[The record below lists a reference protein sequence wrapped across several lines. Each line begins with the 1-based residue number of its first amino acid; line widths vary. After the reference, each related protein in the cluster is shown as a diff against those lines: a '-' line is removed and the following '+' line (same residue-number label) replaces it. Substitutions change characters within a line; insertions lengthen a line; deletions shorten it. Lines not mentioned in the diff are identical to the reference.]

1 MIKYLSDRAVVRLT
15 GVLTLDSVTALIE
28 SMEHAWEDCF
38 HERLE
43 ITISSQGGSIAA
55 YERLLEFIDGLRD
68 EGVRVDTAASGVV
81 GSAAAFLLSMGDKRR
96 ASPGCRLRYHLCRVE
111 GEGHLTAAD
120 AGDVAAALGDLDD
133 RIVARLAKR
142 GVEATKGSRDRVGL
156 DDFEPGDWDVIARI
170 VAVRSRTAGSMGK
183 AEALD
188 CLRKTLDRCHAD
200 AEALTEI
207 YRTLFAMDRVISPVL
222 ARELFL
228 IDAIGRPRKSRGRS
242 RGGSIVVPE
251 WESLWPGGRVDRR
264 HLKRHTLMLGETGSG
279 KTVSGIMP
287 LVRAM
292 LSPHSGVGCALVIDP
307 KRELLP
313 AIRELDEQVRV
324 IEPGGPGRPGSV
336 LNLTAT
342 ANWGLDADLEAGRFQ
357 EAATKILLRSAGLA
371 TRTPA
376 TVWAGLSPG
385 DPHQGYWDHEG
396 GSLAA
401 LALSL
406 TLAVIGRRRE
416 IFAGID
422 SPPSLLSA
430 PQSVRDALTAF
441 AEAAGIVPSRCE
453 LRIAVER
460 ALEDANARHA
470 ETSKAGAESRSEAV
484 DRALDEG
491 AASIRNSLKDA
502 LGTSLDRDLE
512 DALEAYLDRG
522 REGIRSRLDDSARRN
537 HRSEP
542 ALDSDTW
549 DTIAEAVKRTDIY
562 ASDTGFRQRFETL
575 DRRIAS
581 APERF
586 EVREATDR
594 ILLCGFHA
602 LDDAEARPSPNVMA
616 LAQRALDLFLTPTS
630 GLDGDSGSGKTSRDD
645 DRIAFDVGG
654 RSEERNDFTLLASPL
669 AQALKP
675 LFGPEAEPVWQEV
688 RRRETL
694 AGSEGAREVSTHY
707 VSILAIAQQAFRDF
721 AAPAPAW
728 TLYFGIEPY
737 WKRLAGERASRIV
750 DFAEAVDADEGMT
763 VWVIQPKLGADR
775 EVLVAK
781 AMKAAYFEAVLG
793 NEARAAGKK
802 KPQVGYVADE
812 FHRFVTAGDGH
823 GEQGFLDT
831 CRSFGAF
838 CALASQ
844 SVASIEHAL
853 AGAGGD
859 PAQNA
864 AAVSVLLNNLGTKLF
879 FRTTDEGT
887 IRRIRSLCPNKPGRP
902 PVVDVRPPSTL
913 APGECYAALP
923 DGRFERRQLAPC
935 FPGESRK
942 ATDGERKLNS
952 ATRTGAS
959 RTRTADAIRLFEPR
973 GEV

>member
-43 ITISSQGGSIAA
+43 IAISSPGGSIAA

-68 EGVRVDTAASGVV
+68 EGVRVDTAASG
-81 GSAAAFLLSMGDKRR
+81 
-96 ASPGCRLRYHLCRVE
+96 CRLRYHLCGVE

-142 GVEATKGSRDRVGL
+142 GVEATKGSRERAGV

-200 AEALTEI
+200 EAALTEI

-228 IDAIGRPRKSRGRS
+228 IDGIGRPRKSREPS

-376 TVWAGLSPG
+376 TVWAGLSRA
-385 DPHQGYWDHEG
+385 DSRNSYWDHEG

-441 AEAAGIVPSRCE
+441 AEAAGIVPSRGE

-502 LGTSLDRDLE
+502 LGTSLDRDIE

-522 REGIRSRLDDSARRN
+522 REGIRSRLDDSARRSP
-537 HRSEP
+537 RFEP

-562 ASDTGFRQRFETL
+562 ASDTGFRRRFETL

-581 APERF
+581 APVRF

-654 RSEERNDFTLLASPL
+654 RSEERNEFTLLASPL
-669 AQALKP
+669 SQALKP
-675 LFGPEAEPVWQEV
+675 LFGPEADPVWQEV

-750 DFAEAVDADEGMT
+750 DFAEAVDADEGRT

-812 FHRFVTAGDGH
+812 FHRFVTA
-823 GEQGFLDT
+823 
-831 CRSFGAF
+831 
-838 CALASQ
+838 
-844 SVASIEHAL
+844 
-853 AGAGGD
+853 
-859 PAQNA
+859 
-864 AAVSVLLNNLGTKLF
+864 AVSVLLNNLGTKLF

-887 IRRIRSLCPNKPGRP
+887 IRRIRSLCPNKPGWP

-935 FPGESRK
+935 FPGESGK

-959 RTRTADAIRLFEPR
+959 RTRTADVIRLFEPR